1 MRSVE
6 RVLVTGGA
14 GFIGSHLVERLV
26 QTGACVTVLDDLATG
41 HRTNLNAV
49 SDRIEWRE
57 AELRYCLKDG
67 TLDLS
72 AFTHIFHLAANPY
85 IPPSVENPRFDFE
98 LNLLTTFELLET
110 LRGMSAPPCLINV
123 SSAAVYGNPVHLPM
137 REDDPTFPI
146 SPYGVSKL
154 AAERYAVVY
163 SQLYGLPISSARFLS
178 IYGPRQHKQVVFDLI
193 RKLRANAHE
202 LVVLGD
208 GTQARD
214 FTYVGDAVT
223 ALMVIAER
231 AAGKGEVYNVG
242 SGQTYTIREL
252 VETLCRVLN
261 LAPKVTYTGRTRLG
275 ETERWEVDITRL
287 SGLGYAPR
295 TTFEE
300 GLRATCEWY
309 DTLQQMTIL

>member
-1 MRSVE
+1 MRSLE

-14 GFIGSHLVERLV
+14 GFIGSHLVEGLV
-26 QTGACVTVLDDLATG
+26 QADACVTVLDNLATG
-41 HRTNLNAV
+41 HRANLNAV
-49 SDRIEWRE
+49 KERIEWRE
-57 AELRYCLKDG
+57 SELGSALRDG

-72 AFTHIFHLAANPY
+72 AFTHVFHLAANPY
-85 IPPSVENPRFDFE
+85 IPPSVENPRFDFD
-98 LNLLTTFELLET
+98 LNLLTTFELLEK

-154 AAERYAVVY
+154 AAERYAAVY

-193 RKLRANAHE
+193 RKLRANSHE

-214 FTYVGDAVT
+214 FTYVGDAVN
-223 ALMVIAER
+223 ALMMIGER

-242 SGQTYTIREL
+242 TGKTYTIRDL
-252 VETLCRVLN
+252 VEALCQVLDV
-261 LAPKVTYTGRTRLG
+261 APQVTYTGQTRQG
-275 ETERWEVDITRL
+275 DTERWEVDITKL
-287 SGLGYAPR
+287 SGLGYAPQ
-295 TTFEE
+295 TSFEE
-300 GLRATCEWY
+300 GLHATCEWY
-309 DTLQQMTIL
+309 DRNARA